1 MRITLIGA
9 GNLATRLG
17 IELARKGHQIVQVYS
32 RTEEASKLLAEKVS
46 TSFTNQIELINE
58 TSDLYILSVKD
69 DALVSLLSK
78 IKTNDALWVHTAGSV
93 PISVFEPFCKNF
105 GVFYPLQTF
114 SKSREVDFSEIPI
127 YIESNSSE
135 SLETLRK
142 LATSISKTAIE
153 ATSEQRKQLHLAAV
167 FACNF
172 TNRMYSIAAKLLE
185 EKGLDFAQ
193 LLPLIDE
200 TARKVHELLP
210 KEAQTGPA
218 IRFDET
224 IIGNHIDALRDGE
237 LKHIYYML
245 SENIFQ
251 NKQSEQVNE

>member
-17 IELARKGHQIVQVYS
+17 IELTRKEHQIVQVYS
-32 RTEEASKLLAEKVS
+32 RTIEAAETLARQVS
-46 TSFTNQIELINE
+46 ASFTNQIEAINE
-58 TSDLYILSVKD
+58 TSELYIFIVKD
-69 DALVSLLSK
+69 DALVSLFSK
-78 IKTNDALWVHTAGSV
+78 IKTNDALWVHTAGSLPV
-93 PISVFEPFCKNF
+93 SVFEPFCKNF

-114 SKSREVDFSEIPI
+114 SKSRELDFSIVPI
-127 YIESNSSE
+127 YIESNNSE
-135 SLETLRK
+135 SLETLRH
-142 LATSISKTAIE
+142 LGQSISRNVID
-153 ATSEQRKQLHLAAV
+153 ATWEQRKRLHLAAV

-172 TNRMYSIAAKLLE
+172 TNRMYAIAAKLLE

-200 TARKVHELLP
+200 TANKVHELHP
-210 KEAQTGPA
+210 KDAQTGPA

-224 IIGNHIDALRDGE
+224 IIGNHIDALSNGE

-245 SENIFQ
+245 SENIFHS
-251 NKQSEQVNE
+251 KSINEI